1 MGFDRKS
8 ERGEQEGKA
17 LPLRTSETRGV
28 DAAHLLGNGQVTQ
41 SSVSAVQGLA
51 GNAAATAYVQ
61 RVTDE
66 DRDKANKR
74 RERWAERD
82 IERGGGRQA
91 ESFST
96 HETPFGPY
104 NDGRGRGK
112 APNVT
117 TNQGQYPGTHNTD
130 GRYVREE
137 QGQFIGLV
145 PELDAEHFAPLVAAL
160 KGRQLSE
167 EEIEGLSD
175 DQCRAAAMIMGIAN
189 AERVREPGA
198 LKHIRSALRR
208 QADPS
213 HEAPE
218 FLNDYPQGRPG
229 GAQHE
234 NRIRKGRRRG
244 TPEVNTILEASS
256 SSDEGTSR
264 R

>member
-1 MGFDRKS
+1 MGFDRKN
-8 ERGEQEGKA
+8 EHGEQEKKA
-17 LPLRTSETRGV
+17 SPPRTSATRSV
-28 DAAHLLGNGQVTQ
+28 DAAPFSGNRQVTQ
-41 SSVSAVQGLA
+41 SSVLAVQRLA

-66 DRDKANKR
+66 DRDRANSR

-82 IERGGGRQA
+82 TERGGGRQA

-104 NDGRGRGK
+104 NDGPGRGS

-117 TNQGQYPGTHNTD
+117 TNKTQYPGTHNTD

-137 QGQFIGLV
+137 ESQFIGLV
-145 PELDAEHFAPLVAAL
+145 PELDAEHFAPLVDAL
-160 KGRQLSE
+160 KGRKLSE

-175 DQCRAAAMIMGIAN
+175 DQCRAAAMLMGIAN

-208 QADPS
+208 QADPA

-229 GAQHE
+229 GAKHE
-234 NRIRKGRRRG
+234 SRVRSGRTKRA
-244 TPEVNTILEASS
+244 TPEVETILEASS
-256 SSDEGTSR
+256 SSDEGA
-264 R
+264 